1 MGEDAPLELLDNAG
15 DLAGLQSQDAA
26 YVVKRYNTQFILASY
41 FFYQYLDL
49 KSQPT
54 VPVDKI
60 ERVQKV
66 SDTYD
71 QYGTMFGLFDKAK
84 YATLSL
90 AEQGET

>member
-1 MGEDAPLELLDNAG
+1 M
-15 DLAGLQSQDAA
+15 
-26 YVVKRYNTQFILASY
+26 
-41 FFYQYLDL
+41 DL

-71 QYGTMFGLFDKAK
+71 QYGTMVGLFDKAK